1 MSYSKSTVQA
11 TIELLRKYD
20 RPGPRYTS
28 YPTVPVWSQTQGPAE
43 YREALEKASHHVD
56 QPIALYCH
64 IPFCRQRCLYCGC
77 TTLITSK
84 SSVVSSYVDLL
95 HLEIDRIAEMLGERK
110 LVNQLHFGGG
120 TPSSAGPDGLA
131 ALVDHFK
138 KAFRLVAD
146 CEMSIELDPR
156 TITVQMLAD
165 LKKLG
170 FNRLSMGIQDLDPA
184 VQEAVGRIQPYEMV
198 VDVLHNSRAAGFTGI
213 NFDLIY
219 GLPKQ
224 TIEGFASTVDRI
236 IGLRPDRIALYSF
249 AYLPQAMPHQQKI
262 TAEDLPS
269 VDVKYQL
276 FATSLEQLIA
286 AGYQQIGMDH
296 FALPQDELAL
306 ALKDGRLHRNFMG
319 YTVRTAPDM
328 IGIGMSSIGF
338 VSGGFYQNY
347 SKLESYSEAIIG
359 GSTAIYR
366 GIQLTDDDR
375 IRQFV
380 ITTLMCNF
388 SLSFADLT
396 ERFGVDYHT
405 YFADEQDRLE
415 EFVADGLLAVHQ
427 DRLEILPVGR
437 TFVRNIAMSFD
448 AYLNGARREITTTF
462 SRTI

>member
-1 MSYSKSTVQA
+1 MSFSKSTVQA

-28 YPTVPVWSQTQGPAE
+28 YPTVPVWSQSQGPIE
-43 YREALEKASHHVD
+43 YATALEKASHRTDH
-56 QPIALYCH
+56 PLALYCH
-64 IPFCRQRCLYCGC
+64 IPFCRARCLYCGC

-84 SSVVSSYVDLL
+84 QTVVSSYLDLL
-95 HLEIDRIAEMLGERK
+95 HIEIDRVAERLGERK
-110 LVNQLHFGGG
+110 SVNQLHFGGG

-138 KAFRLVAD
+138 KAFRLASD

-184 VQEAVGRIQPYEMV
+184 VQEAVGRIQPFEMV
-198 VDVLHNSRAAGFTGI
+198 ADVLRDCHTAGFSGI

-224 TIEGFASTVDRI
+224 TIEGFGSTVDRI

-262 TAEDLPS
+262 AAEDLPS

-276 FATSLEQLIA
+276 FATSLVQLTA

-306 ALKDGRLHRNFMG
+306 ALRDGRLYRNFMG

-338 VSGGFYQNY
+338 VSGGFYQNH
-347 SKLESYSEAIIG
+347 SKLESYNEAIVG

-396 ERFGVDYHT
+396 ERFGVDYHK
-405 YFADEQDRLE
+405 YFAEERDRLV
-415 EFVADGLLAVHQ
+415 EFVADGLLAVHP

-448 AYLNGARREITTTF
+448 AYLNGVRSETTTTF

>member
-1 MSYSKSTVQA
+1 MSSPRSSVQT

-28 YPTVPVWSQTQGPAE
+28 YPTVPVWSQTQGPIE
-43 YREALEKASHHVD
+43 YREALTKASQRTD
-56 QPIALYCH
+56 QPLALYCH

-77 TTLITSK
+77 TTFIASNHGVIDT
-84 SSVVSSYVDLL
+84 YIDLL
-95 HLEIDRIAEMLGERK
+95 HVEIDRVSELLGGRK
-110 LVNQLHFGGG
+110 SVNLLHFGGG
-120 TPSSAGPDGLA
+120 TPMMAGPDGLA
-131 ALVDHFK
+131 ALVDHIK
-138 KAFRLVAD
+138 KAFRLASD

-156 TITVQMLAD
+156 TITSQMLTD
-165 LKKLG
+165 LKKFG

-184 VQEAVGRIQPYEMV
+184 VQEAVGRIQPFEMV
-198 VDVLHNSRAAGFTGI
+198 AKALRDSRAVGFTGI

-224 TIEGFASTVDRI
+224 TIEGFGSTVDRI

-249 AYLPQAMPHQQKI
+249 AYLPQAMSHQQKI
-262 TAEDLPS
+262 DAADLPT

-276 FATSLEQLIA
+276 FATSLDQLIA

-296 FALPQDELAL
+296 FALPSDELAL

-347 SKLESYSEAIIG
+347 SKIESYSEAIQS
-359 GSTAIYR
+359 GSTATYR
-366 GIQLTDDDR
+366 GLQLTDDDR
-375 IRQFV
+375 IRQYV

-388 SLSFADLT
+388 TLSFSDLT
-396 ERFGVDYHT
+396 ERFGVEYHR
-405 YFADEQDRLE
+405 YFADEQNRLG
-415 EFVADGLLAVHQ
+415 EFVADKLLAIHP

-437 TFVRNIAMSFD
+437 TFVRNIAMTFD
-448 AYLNGARREITTTF
+448 AYLNGERRKTTATF

>member
-1 MSYSKSTVQA
+1 MSSSKSTVQT

-28 YPTVPVWSQTQGPAE
+28 YPTVPVWSQSQGPAE
-43 YREALEKASHHVD
+43 YATALKEASHRAD
-56 QPIALYCH
+56 EPLALYCH
-64 IPFCRQRCLYCGC
+64 IPFCRARCLYCGC
-77 TTLITSK
+77 TTLITSTQDT
-84 SSVVSSYVDLL
+84 VCSYLDLL
-95 HLEIDRIAEMLGERK
+95 HIEIDRVAGLLGGRTC
-110 LVNQLHFGGG
+110 VNQLHFGGG
-120 TPSSAGPDGLA
+120 TPSSAGPEGLA
-131 ALVDHFK
+131 ALVEHFK
-138 KAFRLVAD
+138 SAFRLGSD

-156 TITVQMLAD
+156 TVTAQMLAD

-170 FNRLSMGIQDLDPA
+170 FNRLSMGVQDLDPA
-184 VQEAVGRIQPYEMV
+184 VQEAVGRIQPYEMIV
-198 VDVLHNSRAAGFTGI
+198 EVLRECRAAGFSGV

-236 IGLRPDRIALYSF
+236 IKLHPDRIALYSF

-262 TAEDLPS
+262 AAEHLPS

-276 FATSLEQLIA
+276 FAGSLEQLTA

-306 ALKDGRLHRNFMG
+306 ALNDGRLYRNFMG

-338 VSGGFYQNY
+338 VSGGFYQNH
-347 SKLESYSEAIIG
+347 SKLEAYKEAIAG
-359 GSTAIYR
+359 GSTATYR

-388 SLSFADLT
+388 SLSFAEL
-396 ERFGVDYHT
+396 EWRFGIEYYQ
-405 YFADEQDRLE
+405 YFAEDQERLG
-415 EFVADGLLAVHQ
+415 EFVADGLLAIHP

-437 TFVRNIAMSFD
+437 TFVRNIVMSFD
-448 AYLNGARREITTTF
+448 AYLNGVRRETTTTF

>member
-1 MSYSKSTVQA
+1 MSSSGFDVHA

-28 YPTVPVWSQTQGPAE
+28 YPTVPVWTQSQGPAE
-43 YREALEKASHHVD
+43 YVAALEKASHRTD
-56 QPIALYCH
+56 APLALYCH
-64 IPFCRQRCLYCGC
+64 IPFCRARCLYCGC
-77 TTLITSK
+77 TTLITSRQDI
-84 SSVVSSYVDLL
+84 VSSYLDLL
-95 HLEIDRIAEMLGERK
+95 HIEIDRVAGMLGGRTRI
-110 LVNQLHFGGG
+110 NQLHFGGG

-131 ALVDHFK
+131 ALVEHFK
-138 KAFRLVAD
+138 SVFRLGSD

-156 TITVQMLAD
+156 TITSSMLVE

-170 FNRLSMGIQDLDPA
+170 FNRLSMGVQDLDPV
-184 VQEAVGRIQPYEMV
+184 VQQAVGRVQPLEMV
-198 VDVLHNSRAAGFTGI
+198 AGVLRDCRAAGFSGI

-224 TIEGFASTVDRI
+224 TIEGFMSAVDSI
-236 IGLRPDRIALYSF
+236 TELRPDRIALYSF
-249 AYLPQAMPHQQKI
+249 AYLPQTLPHQQKI
-262 TAEDLPS
+262 SAEDLPS
-269 VDVKYQL
+269 VDVKYRL
-276 FATSLEQLIA
+276 FAGALERLIA

-306 ALKDGRLHRNFMG
+306 ALTDGRLYRNFMG

-328 IGIGMSSIGF
+328 IGIGMSSIGY

-347 SKLESYSEAIIG
+347 SNLESYQDAIAG

-366 GIQLTDDDR
+366 GIQLSDDDR

-388 SLSFADLT
+388 SLSFPELR
-396 ERFGVDYHT
+396 ERFGVEYNE
-405 YFADEQDRLE
+405 YFAREQKSLE
-415 EFVADGLLAVHQ
+415 EFVADGLLAIRP
-427 DRLEILPVGR
+427 DRLEISPLGR
-437 TFVRNIAMSFD
+437 TFVRNIAMVFD
-448 AYLNGARREITTTF
+448 AYLSGVRRETTTTF